1 MAHITVVDDIAV
13 NREFLVALLTPFG
26 HRVTEAADGAS
37 ALKLVLDE
45 QPDLMICDI
54 LMPQM
59 DGYELVRCLRADPRI
74 AATPVIFCSAHFL
87 EQEAQ
92 QLAELCGVSKVV
104 TKPVDPQDMIDVVDS
119 VLAQSGGGS
128 EPRLPLRGR
137 EFDREHLRL
146 VTDKLSEKVAE
157 LQGTNDKLASLIEL
171 NLQLASERDK
181 ERLLDHVC
189 RGACALIGAE
199 HGAVAVRRTDGS
211 VLAHLNHC
219 GIDAASVPSMDTW
232 QLDAG
237 ALGRVYRDG
246 VVVRLALSQD
256 GIMSLG
262 LPAGYPVARNLLAAP
277 IKSLSANYGWI
288 CLLDKAGV
296 DGFSTDD
303 AELLGILAAEAGR
316 IYENGSLYA
325 TLKDYANELEAEIDE
340 RKRTRGHLAALY
352 GVAKILNAA
361 SRLEDAAEKL
371 LGVACLELGFC
382 AATLWR
388 VDEAE
393 GTLQCVEVWSRS
405 AEGGAGFLDQI
416 RSLSLTSDMGR
427 AGDASPKDTLLWLD
441 DLRGSSDALRRQA
454 AEQLRIGS
462 GGAVA
467 IMVGGRLIGALEV
480 FRPERGALDG
490 ALAATLAALAGQIGA
505 FFERMAQQQ
514 RIVRL
519 TRLYA
524 VLSSINSAIVRI
536 HDSRL
541 LFQEAC
547 RVAVH
552 EGGLAMAWIG
562 EVGSEGEGIVP
573 LARERLDDGIG
584 PDRPE
589 PDGDGVL
596 GADAAWRAVHGAR
609 LVVVNAPADAE
620 PDPDPTPLDL
630 PRRTL
635 AYRGYRSLAALPLT
649 VQTKVVNV
657 MVIYAHEP
665 EFFTGEE
672 QGLLNELANDI
683 SFALEFIANQDRLA
697 YLVHHDEL
705 TGLPNRAHLLEHLC
719 AALQAARHHPSD
731 RVGVVVWD
739 VSRFRNINDTF
750 GRQVGDKVIRE
761 LARRLKG
768 AWPETSDVSRI
779 GVDQFAGVISGDYEL
794 SEIAHLIED
803 TGGRI
808 LDAPVVVGDHELRIT
823 VSAGIAL
830 GNGRDDVADTLISNA
845 EAALRKAKDSGFRYR
860 FYGPEM
866 NALIA
871 ETLLRENRLR
881 QALERDEF
889 VLHYQPKICALSGE
903 VTGLEALLRW
913 NDPTDGL
920 VYPGTFIP
928 ILEETGM
935 IIQVG
940 LWAIRTALADVR
952 LWQAAGLDGLRVA
965 VNVSALQLQHPG
977 FVDSLRRVTDEFGDI
992 ARRLDLEITESMI
1005 MTDIEANVSHLA
1017 EVRRMGIEIAIDDF
1031 GTGYSSLSYLAKLP
1045 VHALKIDRSF
1055 VATMDTTPES
1065 MTIPT
1070 TIISLAHALGL
1081 RVTAEGV
1088 EEESQATSLRRFKC
1102 DELQGY
1108 LISRPLPFAQI
1119 EDFVRGRVS

>member
-1 MAHITVVDDIAV
+1 MARITVVDDIAV
-13 NREFLVALLTPFG
+13 NRELLVAMLAPFG
-26 HRVTEAADGAS
+26 HRISEAADGAS
-37 ALKLVLDE
+37 ALEMVRDE
-45 QPDLMICDI
+45 QPDLIICDI

-92 QLAELCGVSKVV
+92 QLAQLCGVSKVV
-104 TKPVDPQDMIDVVDS
+104 TKPVDPQEMIDVVHA
-119 VLAQSGGGS
+119 VLEQGGGRS
-128 EPRLPLRGR
+128 VVPSPLRGG

-146 VTDKLSEKVAE
+146 ITDMLSEKVAE

-189 RGACALIGAE
+189 RGACALLGAE
-199 HGAVAVRRTDGS
+199 YGTVAVRRTDGA

-219 GIDAASVPSMDTW
+219 GIDPASVPSMDAW

-237 ALGRVYRDG
+237 ELGRVYRDG
-246 VVVRLALSQD
+246 SVLHIKVPGDSSAH
-256 GIMSLG
+256 LG
-262 LPAGYPVARNLLAAP
+262 LPAGYPIGAELLAAP
-277 IKSLSANYGWI
+277 IKSTSATYGWI
-288 CLLDKAGV
+288 CLGNKRGV
-296 DGFSTDD
+296 DGFSADEE
-303 AELLGILAAEAGR
+303 ELLGILAAETGR
-316 IYENGSLYA
+316 IYENGSLY
-325 TLKDYANELEAEIDE
+325 TKLKDYANELEAEIDE

-352 GVAKILNAA
+352 GVAQVLNAA
-361 SRLEDAAEKL
+361 SSVEDATDKL
-371 LGVACLELGFC
+371 LEVGCTELGFS

-393 GTLQCVEVWSRS
+393 GTLQWVGAWCRS
-405 AEGGAGFLDQI
+405 AERCAGYLEQV
-416 RSLSLTSDMGR
+416 RSLSLTSDMGL
-427 AGDASPKDTLLWLD
+427 AGDTSPSGTPLWLA
-441 DLRGSSDALRRQA
+441 DLRSSPDALRRQA
-454 AEQLRIGS
+454 AEQLRISS

-467 IMVGGRLIGALEV
+467 IMVGGRVTGILEV
-480 FRPERGALDG
+480 FRPERCELDG
-490 ALAATLAALAGQIGA
+490 ALAATLMALAGQIGA
-505 FFERMAQQQ
+505 FFERIAQQQ
-514 RIVRL
+514 RILRL

-536 HDSRL
+536 HDSRRL
-541 LFQEAC
+541 LQEAC

-552 EGGLAMAWIG
+552 EGGFAMAWIG
-562 EVGSEGEGIVP
+562 EVGPGGEGVVP
-573 LARERLDDGIG
+573 LAWEGVGDGLG
-584 PDRPE
+584 PDRSSLS
-589 PDGDGVL
+589 GDGVL
-596 GADAAWRAVHGAR
+596 GAAAASQAVRDAA
-609 LVVVNAPADAE
+609 LTVVSELADL
-620 PDPDPTPLDL
+620 DPNGLRMPLAL
-630 PRRTL
+630 PR
-635 AYRGYRSLAALPLT
+635 RGYRSLAALPLT
-649 VQTKVVNV
+649 VQTKVIGV

-665 EFFTGEE
+665 DFFTGEE
-672 QGLLNELANDI
+672 QALLNELANDI

-697 YLVHHDEL
+697 YLAHHDEL
-705 TGLPNRAHLLEHLC
+705 TGLPNRAHMLDHLC

-739 VSRFRNINDTF
+739 VRRFRNINDTF
-750 GRQVGDKVIRE
+750 GRQVGDKVLRE
-761 LARRLKG
+761 LARRLKV
-768 AWPETSDVSRI
+768 AWPETSEVARI
-779 GVDQFAGVISGDYEL
+779 GVDQFAAVISGDYEL
-794 SEIAHLIED
+794 TEIAHLIED
-803 TGGRI
+803 TAGSL
-808 LDAPVVVGDHELRIT
+808 LDEPVVVGDHALHIT

-830 GNGRDDVADTLISNA
+830 GNGRDDDADTLIRNA
-845 EAALRKAKDSGFRYR
+845 EAALRKAKNSGIRYR

-881 QALERDEF
+881 QALEREELM
-889 VLHYQPKICALSGE
+889 LHYQPKICSISGR
-903 VTGLEALLRW
+903 VTGLEALIRW

-940 LWAIRTALADVR
+940 LWAIRKALADTR
-952 LWQAAGLDGLRVA
+952 IWQAAGLDGLRVA

-992 ARRLDLEITESMI
+992 AGRLDLEITESMI
-1005 MTDIEANVSHLA
+1005 MADIEANVSRLA

-1065 MTIPT
+1065 VTIPT
-1070 TIISLAHALGL
+1070 TIISLGHALGL
-1081 RVTAEGV
+1081 KVIAEGV
-1088 EEESQATSLRRFKC
+1088 EEESQASSLRRFKC

-1108 LISRPLPFAQI
+1108 LISRPLPFAQV
-1119 EDFVRGRVS
+1119 ENFVRGRMC